1 MLLILTR
8 MTRLVMLLT
17 LLLFMSHGAL
27 MAQELKKGDITPVQ
41 ISSMV
46 RWPGKRLVIIQF
58 WNTLCPA
65 CIHSLAKID
74 SLQAKYSKEVQFV
87 LVTSQAESSVDE
99 FLELR
104 RKIAKP
110 RGVKF
115 FYNDTLLKKYFPY
128 TFVPHHVWISDEG
141 KVVAVTS
148 SINTH
153 ENSIEAYLATKASDL
168 PGVTKRINYE
178 WDVPVL
184 STQYKP
190 SGKGTFHSY
199 LLPAIDSF
207 LPGTTKKRGG
217 DAKVYNR
224 IIIHAEPMLG
234 LFLQAYSDG
243 KDRFS
248 YAYKNFEIRY
258 RSAQPNDTALY
269 LYDLQVPTDR
279 TDQLYVYMR
288 QDLERMFDFRAS
300 IEKRKVR
307 CLVLK
312 PSADTAKATT
322 RGGKTAT
329 IPPNQKGD
337 SLMVFRNMPMRNVVY
352 ILNRYSRPKGYLI
365 VNETGISSNVD
376 IGIRADIIDVLD
388 IAQLKKDLFS
398 YGILVEE
405 GYCEDDVLV
414 VSER

>member
-1 MLLILTR
+1 MLLILMR
-8 MTRLVMLLT
+8 MTRPVMLQI
-17 LLLFMSHGAL
+17 LLVCLCAEVL
-27 MAQELKKGDITPVQ
+27 LAQELKKGDATPVQ
-41 ISSMV
+41 ISSIV
-46 RWPGKRLVIIQF
+46 RYPGKQLVIIQF

-65 CIHSLAKID
+65 CINSLAKID

-87 LVTSQAESSVDE
+87 LVTSQTESSVNE

-128 TFVPHHVWISDEG
+128 TFVPHNVWISDEG

-153 ENSIEAYLATKASDL
+153 ENSIEAYLATEATNL
-168 PGVTKRINYE
+168 PGVQKRINYE

-184 STQYKP
+184 STHYMP
-190 SGKGTFHSY
+190 TGRGSFHSY

-224 IIIHAEPMLG
+224 IIIHKEPMLG
-234 LFLQAYSDG
+234 LFLQAYSEG
-243 KDRFS
+243 KERFS
-248 YAYKNFEIRY
+248 YAYHNFEIRY
-258 RSAQPNDTALY
+258 RSAQPYDTALY

-288 QDLERMFDFRAS
+288 QDLERMFDFHAS

-312 PSADTAKATT
+312 SSRDTAKATT
-322 RGGKTAT
+322 KGGKTAT
-329 IPPNQKGD
+329 IAPKNKGD
-337 SLMVFRNMPMRNVVY
+337 SLIVFRNMPIRNAVY
-352 ILNRYSRPKGYLI
+352 ILNRYTRPKGYLI
-365 VNETGISSNVD
+365 VDQTGISLNVD
-376 IGIRADIIDVLD
+376 IAIKADIIDVLD

-405 GYCEDDVLV
+405 GYCEEDVLV